1 MNATAI
7 GVPELTCQLL
17 DAQLDRLDELIGP
30 LVTARAPGL
39 LSLHGVGR
47 TPPRCC

>member
-17 DAQLDRLDELIGP
+17 DAADGIP
-30 LVTARAPGL
+30 PMSPPPG
-39 LSLHGVGR
+39 
-47 TPPRCC
+47 